1 MVKKDKKLL
10 FDYMP
15 FFITLLGLLVS
26 IYILAPKIKKTIE
39 NSIIKEA
46 VVPGVAQSLDKIIRT
61 IQINAK
67 DKDLETLFSDPK
79 FRERIREL
87 FSVIVTDDVKYA
99 YLLYKD
105 KDGKLRYLIDLSKED
120 RARFREGFNIYGD
133 YWDKILKDG
142 KSVVIKQSDYT
153 GLWITLL
160 KPIKIK
166 HQVAGIAVIEFSVKK
181 LKEIQAIIS
190 KIQEFVLIISLFIVI
205 SIIISLIQ
213 FVKYRENVK
222 KMYID
227 PLTGAYNRLYLYENL
242 EKLKKG
248 FYTTFVIDID
258 HFKKINDSFG
268 HEAGDYVL
276 KEVTERIKNC
286 IREEDI
292 LIRYGGEEFLLFAK
306 INPYSEN
313 YRYNVLCLATRIK
326 TGICKKVIT
335 YENISMKV
343 TVSIGIAPYVEKGS
357 IEEAIKM
364 ADMALYRAKKNGRN
378 KIEIYS
384 GPLEVSH
391 EEIYVIKEAIDNNN
405 IVCWYQP
412 IVNLK
417 TGEVLK
423 YEALVRLIS
432 SDGKV
437 IYPYQFLNTIRRT
450 YVHIDLTKKVIE
462 YNAKVLRENPWMRIS
477 MNLSALDVYDDN
489 IIEHLE
495 NVLDKDLA
503 GRLTIELLES
513 EDIDDY
519 QSFKTKIEH
528 IKEIGCKISIDDF
541 GSGYSNFSHLVELA
555 PDYLK
560 IDGSIIKDIDTNSRS
575 LAIVKAIKSFAD
587 DIGIKVI
594 AEYIHSESVL
604 RKVLEL
610 GIIYGQGYYLKKPQP
625 IKKRKIA

>member
-1 MVKKDKKLL
+1 MVRKDKRLL

-15 FFITLLGLLVS
+15 FFIVLLGLLISV
-26 IYILAPKIKKTIE
+26 YIMAPKIKKTIE
-39 NSIIKEA
+39 DSIIKEA
-46 VVPGVAQSLDKIIRT
+46 VVPGVVQSLDKIIRT

-67 DKDLETLFSDPK
+67 NKDLESLFSDPK
-79 FRERIREL
+79 FRKKIRDQL
-87 FSVIVTDDVKYA
+87 SVIVTDDVKYA
-99 YLLYKD
+99 YILYKD

-133 YWDKILKDG
+133 YWDSVLKDG

-160 KPIKIK
+160 KPIKINHK
-166 HQVAGIAVIEFSVKK
+166 VAGIAVIEFSVKK

-190 KIQEFVLIISLFIVI
+190 KIQEFVLIISLFIVV
-205 SIIISLIQ
+205 SIVISLIQ
-213 FVKYRENVK
+213 FIKYRENVK

-227 PLTGAYNRLYLYENL
+227 PLTGAYNRLYLYENI

-268 HEAGDYVL
+268 HEAGDHVL
-276 KEVTERIKNC
+276 KEVTERIKSC
-286 IREEDI
+286 IREDDI

-313 YRYNVLCLATRIK
+313 YKYNVLNLATRIK
-326 TGICKKVIT
+326 TEICKRVIT

-343 TVSIGIAPYVEKGS
+343 TVSIGIAPYAEKS

-364 ADMALYRAKKNGRN
+364 ADMALYKAKKNGRN

-384 GPLEVSH
+384 GPLEVNH
-391 EEIYVIKEAIDNNN
+391 EEIYIIKEAIDNNN

-432 SDGKV
+432 KDGKI

-462 YNAKVLRENPWMRIS
+462 YNAKVLKENPWMGIS

-489 IIEHLE
+489 IIEHME
-495 NVLDKDLA
+495 NVLDKELA
-503 GRLTIELLES
+503 SRLTIELLES

-519 QSFKTKIEH
+519 PSFKEKIEY
-528 IKEIGCKISIDDF
+528 IKGIGCKISIDDF

-560 IDGSIIKDIDTNSRS
+560 IDGSIIKDIDTNYRS

-587 DIGIKVI
+587 DTGIKVI

-604 RKVLEL
+604 RKVLQL
-610 GIIYGQGYYLKKPQP
+610 GIIYGQGYYLRKPQP
-625 IKKRKIA
+625 VEKRKIA